1 VLAAMGEKQVQA
13 ALIPQGARRCR
24 GVGCDRIFTCVTTS
38 PLSVFLNGRLLAA
51 PPGSSL
57 RQLLA
62 QHDPA
67 LHASLA
73 AGMASATDAR
83 GLPIDPDASLV
94 AGAICRVARSARQA
108 QDGADA

>member
-1 VLAAMGEKQVQA
+1 MLAAMGEKQVQA

-24 GVGCDRIFTCVTTS
+24 QVGCDRIFTRVTINS
-38 PLSVFLNGRLLAA
+38 IAVFLNGRLLAA

-62 QHDPA
+62 RHDPA

-73 AGMASATDAR
+73 AGIASATDAR
-83 GLPIDPDASLV
+83 GLPMDPDASLV